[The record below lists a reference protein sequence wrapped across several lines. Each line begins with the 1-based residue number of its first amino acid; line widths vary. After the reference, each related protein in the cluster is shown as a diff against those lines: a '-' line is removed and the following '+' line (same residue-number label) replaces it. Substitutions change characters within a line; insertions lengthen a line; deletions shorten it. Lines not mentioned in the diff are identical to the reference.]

1 MVSPAAREFGAELR
15 PALPAPRGTRVGTD
29 RTAASRHPWARCA
42 ARGVRSTRTPLRG
55 VGPVVWGGSAS
66 PFDLVPGRAARA
78 RARAA
83 AWRTWV
89 RDACRVSRTVRRVP
103 PPAGRRVSAA
113 RFSQTV
119 QGPAVR
125 GWRWQVPF
133 APARTATRTRDGR
146 RAPRGA
152 SQRVRFCVMG
162 ATIFTHTLTRAVR
175 LKITTPRR
183 TRQNENRNART
194 SHTVLAGAVAPRRTR
209 AVGRSGSL
217 EHTRCCSSR
226 TADGLVGS
234 FSATRSS
241 AARVLRSSRACPV
254 VVCSI
259 SVFVAPRPGA

>member
-1 MVSPAAREFGAELR
+1 MLLVNRCERDCRASVYIYIARARTHPRACCEGVVYVLGKNEMDTTHRNKEVRCVCVCEPARRRCRRCGCGTLSTNSPAAVLDRC
-15 PALPAPRGTRVGTD
+15 VG
-29 RTAASRHPWARCA
+29 ASRHPWARCA

-133 APARTATRTRDGR
+133 APARTATRTRP
-146 RAPRGA
+146 PR
-152 SQRVRFCVMG
+152 
-162 ATIFTHTLTRAVR
+162 
-175 LKITTPRR
+175 
-183 TRQNENRNART
+183 
-194 SHTVLAGAVAPRRTR
+194 
-209 AVGRSGSL
+209 
-217 EHTRCCSSR
+217 
-226 TADGLVGS
+226 
-234 FSATRSS
+234 
-241 AARVLRSSRACPV
+241 
-254 VVCSI
+254 
-259 SVFVAPRPGA
+259 